1 MSLTHLQIDKI
12 YKLHESTN
20 ILCMECKRILIMC
33 EWDLEKAIKYAEEMS
48 TRHNQTLSLL
58 FQDFTQE
65 EIDKL
70 FEFYSKLY
78 AGIERLED
86 YAREIEK

>member
-33 EWDLEKAIKYAEEMS
+33 EWDLEKAIKYAKE
-48 TRHNQTLSLL
+48 NYNGN
-58 FQDFTQE
+58 
-65 EIDKL
+65 I
-70 FEFYSKLY
+70 
-78 AGIERLED
+78 
-86 YAREIEK
+86 ARTI